1 MIKNELGPD
10 SDYLSVFIPVPG
22 HAAVVGI
29 SESEDVQQTLDWALD
44 NDRFIVTLCHGP
56 AALLSAGLNREKS
69 PLEGYSVCVFPDS
82 LDEGANI
89 EIGYLPGRL
98 KWLVADLLTK
108 QGLKVVN
115 DDLQEER

>member
-1 MIKNELGPD
+1 MD
-10 SDYLSVFIPVPG
+10 
-22 HAAVVGI
+22 
-29 SESEDVQQTLDWALD
+29 QQHY
-44 NDRFIVTLCHGP
+44 FQQ
-56 AALLSAGLNREKS
+56 GLNREKS

-115 DDLQEER
+115 DDMTGRTLKDRKLLTGDSPLASNELGKLAVNEMLNAIQNK